1 MSLFRLLLF
10 SLFTAATVFAAKPN
24 VIIIYVDDMGYGDAS
39 CLNPQA
45 KFQTPNI
52 DRLAGE
58 GMTFTDGH
66 SPDTVCTPS
75 RYGLLTGRY
84 SWRTTMKRGVM
95 GAEGKL
101 SLILI

>member
-39 CLNPQA
+39 CLNPKS

-52 DRLAGE
+52 DRLAKQGVK
-58 GMTFTDGH
+58 FTNAYAA
-66 SPDTVCTPS
+66 S
-75 RYGLLTGRY
+75 
-84 SWRTTMKRGVM
+84 
-95 GAEGKL
+95 AN
-101 SLILI
+101 